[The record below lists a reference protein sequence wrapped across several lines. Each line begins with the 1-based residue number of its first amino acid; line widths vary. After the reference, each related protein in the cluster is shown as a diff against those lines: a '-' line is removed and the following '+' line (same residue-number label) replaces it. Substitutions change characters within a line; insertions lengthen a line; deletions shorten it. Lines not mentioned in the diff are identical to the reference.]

1 MTLNN
6 QEFYADDNKLFQYW
20 ANLFAQ
26 YRMNGI
32 EATVEPVASGG
43 VVSVTPVIN
52 VIDEDNVLG
61 VRAQTYQSLLPNIGF
76 MRTGKLC
83 TPQ

>member
-1 MTLNN
+1 
-6 QEFYADDNKLFQYW
+6 
-20 ANLFAQ
+20 
-26 YRMNGI
+26 MNSI

-61 VRAQTYQSLLPNIGF
+61 VRA
-76 MRTGKLC
+76 
-83 TPQ
+83 